1 MRNARIARI
10 TAAAVAALAVAV
22 AGHAAAHARLI
33 AGAPKAGATVAA
45 PKELRLQYSET
56 IVPAD
61 SSVTVA
67 GPGGAAVTT
76 GKLALDAK
84 DKRVV
89 RVQFAKPPA
98 PGAYKVSW
106 KMKTADGHATD
117 GDFAFTVKP

>member
-1 MRNARIARI
+1 MRNALIA
-10 TAAAVAALAVAV
+10 TAAVAALAA
-22 AGHAAAHARLI
+22 AGQAAAHARLI
-33 AGAPKAGATVAA
+33 LGSPKAGATVAA

-67 GPGGAAVTT
+67 GPGGAAVAT

-89 RVQFAKPPA
+89 HVPFATPPA

-106 KMKTADGHATD
+106 KMKTADGHTTD